1 MVYQKN
7 ESTLRIESQVENA
20 LNELIA
26 SSSRDLKRKYK
37 YLLKVSKSNSLQNEV
52 IKMGEDFHDI
62 IGIFGDRL
70 YKMNGEQLHY
80 NEMGERIANQRN
92 NFAHGNLDKDF
103 IGSALLDV
111 IYMEYVVYAM
121 QLKKYGVSDLNIR
134 KSINDLFNLRI
145 AIR

>member
-1 MVYQKN
+1 
-7 ESTLRIESQVENA
+7 
-20 LNELIA
+20 
-26 SSSRDLKRKYK
+26 
-37 YLLKVSKSNSLQNEV
+37 
-52 IKMGEDFHDI
+52 MGEDFHDI

-70 YKMNGEQLHY
+70 YKINGEQLHY

-121 QLKKYGVSDLNIR
+121 QLKKYDVSDLNIR
-134 KSINDLFNLRI
+134 KSINDLFNLRLSI
-145 AIR
+145 G